1 MSLIDVM
8 KSECTKIDQ
17 ITVTDGRGGYVPR
30 WVDGATFDAAI
41 TIDGSTEMKVA
52 MAQGVKAVYTITTSR
67 AVNLQ
72 YHDVLRRESDS
83 QIFRVTSKGDDSK
96 TPPTAG
102 LDMRVVTAEEW
113 ALPADSE

>member
-1 MSLIDVM
+1 MSLIDSM
-8 KSECTKIDQ
+8 TSECTLLDE
-17 ITVTDGRGGYVPR
+17 ITVTDGRGGYVRR
-30 WVDGATFDAAI
+30 WVDGATIMAAI
-41 TIDGSTEMKVA
+41 TIDGSTEMKIA
-52 MAQGVKAVYTITTSR
+52 QAQGVKAIYTITTTK

-72 YHDVLRRESDS
+72 YHDVLRRESDNK
-83 QIFRVTSKGDDSK
+83 IFRVTSDGDDSK